1 MSLIKNANIFTF
13 EGITPESID
22 ACVQRRVFAPLTQ
35 IDLITRGFVPPVDGT
50 ENLVRKTQ
58 NIAEVC
64 IREDQKVIP
73 SSFVKEEL
81 KREVEKFSTA
91 HGFTPGKKTIRDI
104 RNYVITEIAAKALFK
119 TKYIRAIFDFD
130 KYVLIIDQAS
140 ANKSNDIAHLLLRHI
155 GPDAIIRLWKTA
167 TTPTTRFNQW
177 ILDHVDMPHSIYID
191 NRAFFKDYDGGT
203 IRINKED
210 VTREEIRRLVETGRL
225 CNELALTIDQV
236 ISFVLTNDLIIKKI
250 DYLPIKDN
258 SRVEMDEEELH
269 DADTLISVHSIIE
282 IFKIINEAM
291 GGLSTETNQEAA

>member
-35 IDLITRGFVPPVDGT
+35 LDLVTRGFVPPVDGT
-50 ENLVRKTQ
+50 ESMVRRTQ
-58 NIAEVC
+58 NIIEVC

-81 KREVEKFSTA
+81 KKEVEKFSAA

-119 TKYIRAIFDFD
+119 TKYIRAVFDFD
-130 KYVLIIDQAS
+130 QNILIIDQSS
-140 ANKSNDIAHLLLRHI
+140 ANKSNDIAQLLLRHI
-155 GPDAIIRLWKTA
+155 GPDAVIRLWKTA

-177 ILDHVDMPHSIYID
+177 ILDHVDLPSDLYID
-191 NRAFFKDYDGGT
+191 NKALFKDYDGGT
-203 IRINKED
+203 VRINKED
-210 VTREEIRRLVETGRL
+210 VTREEIKNLVETGRL

-236 ISFVLTNDLIIKKI
+236 ISFVLTNDLIVKKI
-250 DYLPIKDN
+250 DYLPIKDD
-258 SRVEMDEEELH
+258 SRVEMSEEELH
-269 DADTLISVHSIIE
+269 DADTLISVHSIRQIFE
-282 IFKIINEAM
+282 IMNEAM
-291 GGLSTETNQEAA
+291 GGLSKETNQEAA